1 MAEFYAEMGPWI
13 ANGTVKSEETIVDG
27 LEKTPDAF
35 LGLFEGA
42 NTGKMLVR
50 L

>member
-1 MAEFYAEMGPWI
+1 MGPWI
-13 ANGTVKSEETIVDG
+13 ASGAVKSRETVVDG
-27 LEKTPDAF
+27 LEAMPDAF
-35 LGLFEGA
+35 LGLFSGA